1 MQTIFEHQCKVRP
14 VSIFATEL
22 DMQGDQLAEALAA
35 DTQLVRALH
44 EWSGRQPSAIA
55 KRAGLAATTMTRPF
69 NGTAKTKISRDTLA
83 KLRDAFPD
91 FPGFN
96 ALLPDLPSAPR
107 LQDYLPVRILP
118 SYAGMGGGGTGEGDE
133 ETGLVPRHLIE
144 DEFRGKAENFQLIN
158 VRGDSMEP
166 LFHHGDQLL
175 VDLRDR
181 NPIQPGPFAILDDGA
196 YLVKLVERIPGKR
209 GYYRVFSANDR
220 YSESEIEE
228 TETTIMGR
236 PVWFARRL

>member
-1 MQTIFEHQCKVRP
+1 MQPEGMFASLADMAGD
-14 VSIFATEL
+14 SIEA
-22 DMQGDQLAEALAA
+22 DAQLIRS
-35 DTQLVRALH
+35 LV
-44 EWSGRQPSAIA
+44 EWSSMTPNAIA
-55 KRAGLAATTMTRPF
+55 KRIGSAPSTINRHF
-69 NGTAKTKISRDTLA
+69 NGTAETRLGRETIR
-83 KLRDAFPD
+83 KLREAFPD

-96 ALLPDLPSAPR
+96 ALRPDLPSIPR

-133 ETGLVPRHLIE
+133 ETGLVPRQLIE
-144 DEFRGKAENFQLIN
+144 NEFRGRPDDFQLIN

-196 YLVKLVERIPGKR
+196 YLVKLVERVPGKR
-209 GYYRVFSANDR
+209 GYYRIFSANDR
-220 YSESEIEE
+220 YSESEVEE

>member
-1 MQTIFEHQCKVRP
+1 MQP
-14 VSIFATEL
+14 LGIFATNFVME
-22 DMQGDQLAEALAA
+22 GDRLAE
-35 DTQLVRALH
+35 DTALVRSLAD
-44 EWSGRQPSAIA
+44 WAQMSATAIA
-55 KRAGLAATTMTRPF
+55 NRAGLSPSTITRPYNGKATTQ
-69 NGTAKTKISRDTLA
+69 ISRDTLK

-96 ALLPDLPSAPR
+96 QMRPDIPLAPR

-118 SYAGMGGGGTGEGDE
+118 SYAGMGGGGYGEGDE
-133 ETGLVPRHLIE
+133 ETGLVPRQLIE
-144 DEFRGKAENFQLIN
+144 NEFRGRPDDFQLIN

-166 LFHHGDQLL
+166 MFHHGDQLL

-196 YLVKLVERIPGKR
+196 YLVKLVERVPGKR
-209 GYYRVFSANDR
+209 GYYRIFSANDR
-220 YSESEIEE
+220 YSESEVEE

>member
-1 MQTIFEHQCKVRP
+1 MRP
-14 VSIFATEL
+14 IGAFAN
-22 DMQGDQLAEALAA
+22 DMDMVGDDIEADAQLIRSLI
-35 DTQLVRALH
+35 
-44 EWSGRQPSAIA
+44 EWSNLTANGVSKRTKVAPSTINRHA
-55 KRAGLAATTMTRPF
+55 
-69 NGTAKTKISRDTLA
+69 NGTATTRLGRETIN
-83 KLRDAFPD
+83 KLRAAFPD

-96 ALLPDLPSAPR
+96 ALRPDLPNAPR
-107 LQDYLPVRILP
+107 LLDYLPVRILP
-118 SYAGMGGGGTGEGDE
+118 SYAGMGGGGTGEGEE
-133 ETGLVPRHLIE
+133 ETGLVPRQLIE
-144 DEFRGKAENFQLIN
+144 NEFRGRPDDFQLIN

-196 YLVKLVERIPGKR
+196 YLVKLVERVPGKR
-209 GYYRVFSANDR
+209 GWYRIFSANDR
-220 YSESEIEE
+220 YSENEVEE

>member
-1 MQTIFEHQCKVRP
+1 MRP
-14 VSIFATEL
+14 DS
-22 DMQGDQLAEALAA
+22 ALAIIPDMGGDGIAA
-35 DTQLVRALH
+35 DAQLIKSLI
-44 EWSGRQPSAIA
+44 EWSNLTANAVAR
-55 KRAGLAATTMTRPF
+55 RANLAASTINRHA
-69 NGTAKTKISRDTLA
+69 NGTATTRLGRDTIN
-83 KLRDAFPD
+83 KLRNAFPD

-96 ALLPDLPSAPR
+96 ALRPDLPSAPR
-107 LQDYLPVRILP
+107 IQDYLPVRIFP

-144 DEFRGKAENFQLIN
+144 NEFRGRPDDFQLIN

-166 LFHHGDQLL
+166 LFRHDDQLL

-181 NPIQPGPFAILDDGA
+181 NPIQPGPFAIFDGDA
-196 YLVKLVERIPGKR
+196 YLVKLVERVPGKR
-209 GYYRVFSANDR
+209 GYYRIFSANER
-220 YSESEIEE
+220 YSESEVEE